1 MYLDYAMSRIKYGC
15 ALNHYIVG
23 NFYKYS
29 NFERRKTFTYKHWN
43 NVVNN
48 YNDKDST
55 EYLKN
60 KITLFRIPYTQ
71 INNIEKILSEILEEK
86 RSTTIEKFL
95 ITE

>member
-1 MYLDYAMSRIKYGC
+1 MPEQNIIIEFDGEQHFKPVDFFGGEDSFKDLQKRDYEKNQYC
-15 ALNHYIVG
+15 
-23 NFYKYS
+23 
-29 NFERRKTFTYKHWN
+29 
-43 NVVNN
+43 
-48 YNDKDST
+48 
-55 EYLKN
+55 LKN

>member
-1 MYLDYAMSRIKYGC
+1 MSILKRIKNLKDCLDKLSYEQGFVRREVYLDYAMSRIKYGC
-15 ALNHYIVG
+15 ALNHYTVG

-60 KITLFRIPYTQ
+60 KIPVSYTH
-71 INNIEKILSEILEEK
+71 LL
-86 RSTTIEKFL
+86 
-95 ITE
+95 